1 MTQISNLNEEN
12 ENIEWG
18 WYIDID
24 QTYNL
29 NKNLKFKNKIN
40 ILETIEEHI
49 QDNEIDYESDV
60 ELESIISDNNNNNNN
75 IYKQNILNKVLFKI
89 NKNLLKFTSTT
100 IITALLTYLML
111 SLL

>member
-12 ENIEWG
+12 ENTEWG

-24 QTYNL
+24 HNNNL
-29 NKNLKFKNKIN
+29 NTNLKFKNKIN

-49 QDNEIDYESDV
+49 QDNEIDYESDI
-60 ELESIISDNNNNNNN
+60 ESIISDNNN

-100 IITALLTYLML
+100 IITALLAYLML
-111 SLL
+111 SL